1 MTSVAH
7 TSTGVYTVT
16 ASETISACAFAAT
29 AQSATAATATVVPVD
44 ATHMQ
49 VRTFVDDATTG
60 VPAAADTNVHLTIT
74 C

>member
-1 MTSVAH
+1 M
-7 TSTGVYTVT
+7 T

>member
-1 MTSVAH
+1 
-7 TSTGVYTVT
+7 
-16 ASETISACAFAAT
+16 
-29 AQSATAATATVVPVD
+29 
-44 ATHMQ
+44 